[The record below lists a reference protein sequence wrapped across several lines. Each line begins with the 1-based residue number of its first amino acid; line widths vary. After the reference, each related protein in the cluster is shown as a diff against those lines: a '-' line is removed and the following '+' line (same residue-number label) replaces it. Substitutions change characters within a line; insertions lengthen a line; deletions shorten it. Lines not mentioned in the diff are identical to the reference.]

1 MKLDINIGSIWT
13 MLVGTALAIVY
24 MFNTFVTVSEFE
36 SLATDLQYD
45 QYYDFLIKRENALAD
60 GNQVFAEEISRRM
73 ERLRAKICKVD
84 PEWERCDGS
93 TE

>member
-1 MKLDINIGSIWT
+1 

-45 QYYDFLIKRENALAD
+45 QYYDFLMKRDEALVD
-60 GNQVFAEEISRRM
+60 GNIVFAEELSRRM
-73 ERLRAKICKVD
+73 ERLRAKICKAD
-84 PEWERCDGS
+84 PDWERCDGR